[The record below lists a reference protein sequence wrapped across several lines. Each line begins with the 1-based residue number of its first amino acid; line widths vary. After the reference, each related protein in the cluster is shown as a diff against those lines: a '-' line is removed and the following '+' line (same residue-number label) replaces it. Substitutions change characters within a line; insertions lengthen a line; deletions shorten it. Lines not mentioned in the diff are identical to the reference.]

1 MCIAQE
7 GVNIYARSF
16 VYVRMSRQGRNR
28 RPDHPPAGD
37 YPAELAT
44 TWPLVYGRSITVRPI
59 RADDADIERLFLD
72 GLSPETRYH
81 RFLGGG
87 ITVTPEWLARLT
99 DIDYRTHMAF
109 VATTLTGGAEEM
121 IAVAR
126 YIRLAEDE
134 ASAEYAITVA
144 DAWQGHG
151 IGRRLMTMLIAHA
164 RRAGVGRLVGEI
176 LGSNIGMLHMMHS
189 LGFEVHHHPDAHE
202 LRLATLDLASE
213 APSASNDRAFA
224 G

>member
-1 MCIAQE
+1 LCNAQTN
-7 GVNIYARSF
+7 VNIQARSF
-16 VYVRMSRQGRNR
+16 VYFSMALHGR
-28 RPDHPPAGD
+28 RPLPAHPPAGD

-44 TWPLVYGRSITVRPI
+44 AWPLVYGRSITVRPI
-59 RADDADIERLFLD
+59 RADDADIERRFLD

-87 ITVTPEWLARLT
+87 IVVTPEWLARLT

-134 ASAEYAITVA
+134 TSAEYAITVA

-164 RRAGVGRLVGEI
+164 RGAGVRRLVGEI
-176 LGSNIGMLHMMHS
+176 LGSNAGMLHMMHS
-189 LGFEVHHHPDAHE
+189 LGFEVHHHPDACE
-202 LRLATLDLASE
+202 LRLATLDVASE